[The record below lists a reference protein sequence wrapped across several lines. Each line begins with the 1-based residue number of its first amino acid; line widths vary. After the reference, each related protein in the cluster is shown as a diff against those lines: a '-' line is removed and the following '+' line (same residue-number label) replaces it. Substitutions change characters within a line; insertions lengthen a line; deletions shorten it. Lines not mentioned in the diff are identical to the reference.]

1 MLVAVAQAPDGA
13 WMESGEMS
21 NQQQPPEPNF
31 PGPEAHV
38 VGRDGQPV
46 LDENGNPKTM
56 PVTPSG
62 LAELPPGSERQRV
75 IGPDGS
81 VGEHIT
87 IKPR

>member
-1 MLVAVAQAPDGA
+1 MELVG
-13 WMESGEMS
+13 MS
-21 NQQQPPEPNF
+21 NQQPPEPNL
-31 PGPEAHV
+31 PGPQAPV

-46 LDENGNPKTM
+46 LDENGNPKTI

-62 LAELPPGSERQRV
+62 EAELPPGTERQRV

-81 VGEHIT
+81 VGEQVT